1 MQNKVISLKS
11 LDTNFHE
18 TIACH
23 VSRSHG
29 KKKKKK
35 PTFHSPSSWNTRF
48 NSKRDDNGATI
59 TPTRVE
65 ERNYPSMSPT
75 RERN

>member
-1 MQNKVISLKS
+1 MKR
-11 LDTNFHE
+11 
-18 TIACH
+18 
-23 VSRSHG
+23 SRATYLG
-29 KKKKKK
+29 ATEKKKKKK
-35 PTFHSPSSWNTRF
+35 PTFHSPFSWNTRF

>member
-1 MQNKVISLKS
+1 MKR
-11 LDTNFHE
+11 
-18 TIACH
+18 
-23 VSRSHG
+23 SRATYLG
-29 KKKKKK
+29 ATEKKKKKEKK